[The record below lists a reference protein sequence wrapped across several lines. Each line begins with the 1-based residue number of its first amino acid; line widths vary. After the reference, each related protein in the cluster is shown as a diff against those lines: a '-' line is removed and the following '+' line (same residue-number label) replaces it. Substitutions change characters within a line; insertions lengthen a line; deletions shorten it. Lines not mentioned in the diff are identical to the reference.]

1 MAAKTKTFAS
11 AGMKA
16 MMKPVISTDVMGN
29 RNVEIRPVGAWVQ
42 PATEQIINSHPNAI
56 EAAVEEENRMYQ
68 MQREKEDRLRRF
80 QEEVKKRVRQLDR
93 LKKQQQAQSMVTAIE
108 RERLIVRQST
118 LSAQR
123 LSARKDSCSVRSHQG
138 LSIKSR
144 ATPNTQGGVAHSEPS
159 TTTHAFSDQTDQV
172 HEFTSEA
179 RRKLGGRQ
187 ILTDN
192 FISDDLPGGVWR
204 VSHTRDHPSSRHMR
218 DGDVLDLDSDNSN
231 TEDTEDRDDDV
242 DEEKYTHD
250 ENEEESENRWRR
262 QMKSVHFDLS
272 PPQAETRQERIQRR
286 SVPTMTG
293 TELHRPAPVVSVPDI
308 YSGVTMEENRR
319 RQRSQTAL
327 YRRLFMDQE
336 REQVKE
342 NLRRQEHRKRIQKL
356 KQDKEE
362 ARQEEEELALRLV
375 QPRDP
380 MTGETSD
387 EAFLRDQLEQSHIR
401 DTLQQH
407 EHTRRRHKEMER
419 YVEALRHNLREK
431 IVKKGVQLPPLCCCG
446 DSLWDTNPD
455 TCANN
460 CFFYKNP
467 KAYAKALQSLLVS
480 CEVV

>member
-1 MAAKTKTFAS
+1 
-11 AGMKA
+11 
-16 MMKPVISTDVMGN
+16 MG
-29 RNVEIRPVGAWVQ
+29 RHSYTIPR
-42 PATEQIINSHPNAI
+42 
-56 EAAVEEENRMYQ
+56 EAAMEEENRMYQ

-80 QEEVKKRVRQLDR
+80 QEEVKKRVRHLDR
-93 LKKQQQAQSMVTAIE
+93 LKKQQQAQSMVNAIE
-108 RERLIVRQST
+108 RERRIVRQST
-118 LSAQR
+118 LSAQHQ
-123 LSARKDSCSVRSHQG
+123 SSRKDSCS
-138 LSIKSR
+138 
-144 ATPNTQGGVAHSEPS
+144 
-159 TTTHAFSDQTDQV
+159 V

-204 VSHTRDHPSSRHMR
+204 VSHTRDHPSSRHMA

-231 TEDTEDRDDDV
+231 TEDTDDRDDDV

-272 PPQAETRQERIQRR
+272 PPRAETRQERIQRR

-308 YSGVTMEENRR
+308 YSGVTMEEKRR

-362 ARQEEEELALRLV
+362 ARKEEEELALRMV

-380 MTGETSD
+380 MTGETWD

-407 EHTRRRHKEMER
+407 EHSQRRHKEMER
-419 YVEALRHNLREK
+419 YVEALRQNLREK

-446 DSLWDTNPD
+446 DTLWDTNPD

>member
-11 AGMKA
+11 AGMKG

-42 PATEQIINSHPNAI
+42 PATEQMINSHPNAI
-56 EAAVEEENRMYQ
+56 EAAVEEENRMFQ

-80 QEEVKKRVRQLDR
+80 QDEVKRRVRHLDR
-93 LKKQQQAQSMVTAIE
+93 LKKQQQAQMVVNAIE

-123 LSARKDSCSVRSHQG
+123 QSTRKDSCTVRTHPG
-138 LSIKSR
+138 LSIRSR
-144 ATPNTQGGVAHSEPS
+144 AAPNTQGGWANSQPS
-159 TTTHAFSDQTDQV
+159 SHTQAFSDQTNQV

-192 FISDDLPGGVWR
+192 FIRDDLPGGVWR
-204 VSHTRDHPSSRHMR
+204 VSHTRDHPSSRHTVE
-218 DGDVLDLDSDNSN
+218 GDVLDLDSDNSSA
-231 TEDTEDRDDDV
+231 EDTEDRDDV

-262 QMKSVHFDLS
+262 QMKTVHFDLS
-272 PPQAETRQERIQRR
+272 PPRTETRHERIQRR

-293 TELHRPAPVVSVPDI
+293 TDLQRPAPVIPVPDI
-308 YSGVTMEENRR
+308 YTGVTMEENRR

-327 YRRLFMDQE
+327 YRRMFMDQE

-362 ARQEEEELALRLV
+362 ARQEEEEQALRLV

-380 MTGETSD
+380 VTGETSD
-387 EAFLRDQLEQSHIR
+387 EAILRDQLEQSHIR

-407 EHTRRRHKEMER
+407 QHTRRRHKEMER

-431 IVKKGVQLPPLCCCG
+431 IVKRGVQLPPLCCCG